1 MSYADRRC
9 IIFPFSE
16 KAWIGTWE
24 VLVGAWDNAQARQG
38 KGLRVE
44 EGISFYSG
52 TTHAWSCWETMRVG
66 DEIVCLCWIELH
78 PVHDDLEMP
87 RYYSGTFKFW
97 SNNVNLFGPANGEL
111 LERLSVIPES
121 KGESQKEG
129 FCIWQPGASG
139 AVLSRVSDGRGYLY

>member
-16 KAWIGTWE
+16 KAWTGTWE

-44 EGISFYSG
+44 EGISFYGG
-52 TTHAWSCWETMRVG
+52 TTHVWSCWETMRVG
-66 DEIVCLCWIELH
+66 DEMVCLCWIELH

-87 RYYSGTFKFW
+87 RYYSGTFKF
-97 SNNVNLFGPANGEL
+97 
-111 LERLSVIPES
+111 
-121 KGESQKEG
+121 
-129 FCIWQPGASG
+129 SG
-139 AVLSRVSDGRGYLY
+139 